1 MLENTA
7 SLVVRPFQYI
17 GSNSIIHY
25 LGFIVVNG
33 FIFQYYFAEKLKSDF
48 RSICFLPHPA
58 NPEVFPSEKNRS
70 RKACKF
76 REDVYKRVVN
86 LCGENNMH

>member
-7 SLVVRPFQYI
+7 SLVGRPFQYI

-33 FIFQYYFAEKLKSDF
+33 FIFQYYFAEKLKSGF
-48 RSICFLPHPA
+48 RSIYFLPPQTRKCFPQRKIVLEKLA
-58 NPEVFPSEKNRS
+58 NLGKMYINE
-70 RKACKF
+70 
-76 REDVYKRVVN
+76 
-86 LCGENNMH
+86 L